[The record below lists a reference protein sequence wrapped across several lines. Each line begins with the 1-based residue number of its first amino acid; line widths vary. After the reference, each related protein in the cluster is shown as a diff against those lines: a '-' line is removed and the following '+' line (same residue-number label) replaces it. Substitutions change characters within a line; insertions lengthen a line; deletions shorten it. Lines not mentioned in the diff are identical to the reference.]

1 MEDVKDDAFKEL
13 LKEYQ
18 RRKMAEELGLIRKKP
33 KLAQR
38 ILRATFVSTPLSTL
52 LFILLYL
59 SLSVI
64 NNLNGSTVI
73 SPGDAGIFGFITALS
88 AGIGIELSKD
98 IEE

>member
-1 MEDVKDDAFKEL
+1 MENVQDEAFQEL

-18 RRKMAEELGLIRKKP
+18 RKKMAEELGLVKKKP

-38 ILRATFVSTPLSTL
+38 MLRAIFVSTPLSTL

-59 SLSVI
+59 AMAVI
-64 NNLNGSTVI
+64 NNLNGSTVVA
-73 SPGDAGIFGFITALS
+73 PGDAGIFGFITALS